1 MDNSARGSVRFGVWQ
16 VFMKRCSIFWILLS
30 FFTFAFVGTAN
41 AEYMSNAWRGLL
53 EKRTTMIFTESI
65 DLGGLRV
72 GGRGKIMFVWLDR
85 SLNRV
90 LQKDED
96 VDDSITNGLSF
107 YFNKKKEVASLVK
120 NRDVFLLSYHAIK
133 RWDFKI
139 EEIVINGY
147 RLTVDDILTTS
158 YYRVLGEL
166 PPKRDLEK
174 LVEGEEYLDDY
185 QLHVAVPS
193 MPKSGK
199 VKISYGDDTVEWEIP
214 KR

>member
-1 MDNSARGSVRFGVWQ
+1 MDKFTEENLRFRVWHITR
-16 VFMKRCSIFWILLS
+16 FSILLILLS
-30 FFTFAFVGTAN
+30 FAFIEAAN
-41 AEYMSNAWRGLL
+41 AEYMSKAWRGLL
-53 EKRTTMIFTESI
+53 EKRSTSIFTESI
-65 DLGGLRV
+65 DLGGMRV

-85 SLNRV
+85 SLNKV
-90 LQKDED
+90 LQKDGD
-96 VDDSITNGLSF
+96 VEDSITNGLAY
-107 YFNKKKEVASLVK
+107 YFNSKKEVASLVK

-147 RLTVDDILTTS
+147 RLTVDDILTST